1 MIKSQ
6 FGKPLIEIRKNI
18 MFRSYMDDALEEA
31 VKALERGEVP
41 VGAVI
46 VETSGNII
54 ARAGNETRGRM
65 DPSAHAELI
74 AIRKAC
80 NTLKTERL
88 LNCDMYVTLEPCAMC
103 AALIAHARI
112 RRVYFAASDPKSGG
126 VQQGARVFEHKQ
138 THHVP
143 EIYSGIGEEK
153 AVKLLRDFFA
163 EKREKV

>member
-1 MIKSQ
+1 
-6 FGKPLIEIRKNI
+6 
-18 MFRSYMDDALEEA
+18 MFRTYMDDALEEA
-31 VKALERGEVP
+31 AKAFKRGEVP

-54 ARAGNETRGRM
+54 ARAGNETRERM
-65 DPSAHAELI
+65 DPSAHAEVI

-112 RRVYFAASDPKSGG
+112 RRIYFAASDPKSGG

-163 EKREKV
+163 DKREKV

>member
-1 MIKSQ
+1 
-6 FGKPLIEIRKNI
+6 
-18 MFRSYMDDALEEA
+18 MFRTYMDDALEEA
-31 VKALERGEVP
+31 AKAFERGEVP

-54 ARAGNETRGRM
+54 ARAGNETRERM
-65 DPSAHAELI
+65 DPSAHAEVI

-153 AVKLLRDFFA
+153 AAKLLRNFFSK
-163 EKREKV
+163 KRLKA

>member
-1 MIKSQ
+1 
-6 FGKPLIEIRKNI
+6 
-18 MFRSYMDDALEEA
+18 MFRTYMDDALEEA
-31 VKALERGEVP
+31 AKAFKRGEVP

-54 ARAGNETRGRM
+54 ARAGNETRERM
-65 DPSAHAELI
+65 DPSAHAEVI

>member
-1 MIKSQ
+1 
-6 FGKPLIEIRKNI
+6 
-18 MFRSYMDDALEEA
+18 MFKTYMDDALEEA
-31 VKALERGEVP
+31 AKAFKRGEVP

-54 ARAGNETRGRM
+54 ARAGNETRERM
-65 DPSAHAELI
+65 DPSAHAEVI